1 MNHETPSEQVPAM
14 DKPTEADLWHCH
26 QASRGVWTEPML
38 RTLEKGPKG
47 NKWHSLIDKIWSERT
62 LEIAWEKVAS
72 NAGTCGVDSITVDYF
87 GKDSQKRL
95 LAIKEQ
101 LTKQTYQPQAI
112 KRVWIPKPGSSEER
126 PLGIPT
132 VKDRVVQT
140 ALKMV
145 IEPIF
150 EMQFAP
156 TSYGFRPGCDCKAA
170 LREVERLLHSG
181 YIHVVDVDIKGY
193 FDAIPHAPLMQL
205 VKEHIADGRV
215 LDLIE
220 AFLKQGEMS
229 EGDEIKSQQGS
240 PQGGVISPLLAN
252 IYLNP
257 LDWLLNKLGYQSA
270 RYADDLVILTKSAE
284 EAQQAMTE
292 LEQWMGQA
300 QLTLHPIK
308 TRIVDMNAPRAS
320 FDFLGYRFLRT
331 KGGKL
336 LRLVRDKSKKK
347 LRESIKVHT
356 KRANGKSLSGI
367 IEQLNPIL
375 RGWFNYF
382 KQAHISEHAELSAWV
397 RMRLRSILRKRAG
410 GRGRGRGLDHKKWS
424 NDYFDRCGLFNLEAA
439 RIEALSLR
447 RGAKC

>member
-1 MNHETPSEQVPAM
+1 
-14 DKPTEADLWHCH
+14 
-26 QASRGVWTEPML
+26 ML
-38 RTLEKGPKG
+38 RTLERGPKG
-47 NKWHSLIDKIWSERT
+47 NKWHSLIDKVWSERT
-62 LEIAWEKVAS
+62 LAMAWEKVSA
-72 NAGTCGVDSITVDYF
+72 NAGSCGVDNITIDYF
-87 GKDSQKRL
+87 AKDSQKRL
-95 LAIKEQ
+95 LAVKEQ

-112 KRVWIPKPGSSEER
+112 KRVWIPKPGSSEQR

-150 EMQFAP
+150 EKEFAP
-156 TSYGFRPGCDCKAA
+156 TSHGFRPGRDCKAA

-181 YIHVVDVDIKGY
+181 HTHVVDVDIKGY

-205 VKEHIADGRV
+205 VKERIADGRV
-215 LDLIE
+215 LELIE
-220 AFLKQGEMS
+220 AFLKQGVMS
-229 EGDEIKSQQGS
+229 EGIEVESQQGS

-257 LDWLLNKLGYQSA
+257 LDWLLNKSGHQSA

-284 EAQQAMTE
+284 EARQAMTE
-292 LEQWMGQA
+292 LEQWMGTA

-308 TRIVDMNAPRAS
+308 TRIVDMSQPRAS
-320 FDFLGYRFLRT
+320 FEFLGYRFLRT
-331 KGGKL
+331 RRGKL

-347 LRESIKVHT
+347 LRESVKAHT
-356 KRANGKSLSGI
+356 KRTNGTSLQAI
-367 IEQLNPIL
+367 IGRLNPIL

-382 KQAHISEHAELSAWV
+382 KQAHASEHGEIGQWV

-410 GRGRGRGLDHKKWS
+410 GRGRGRGQDHKKWN
-424 NDYFDRCGLFNLEAA
+424 NDYFKRRGLFDLEEA
-439 RIEALSLR
+439 RLEALSLR
-447 RGAKC
+447 RGANC